1 VAKYRYMPIT
11 RRRFLRLSAC
21 GILGL
26 QLGGLLAKLTRIGF
40 EVKPYYLLTKEG
52 DFVLL
57 TGTHGVESVGQRVR
71 LPKEVKTLDGVFLET
86 GGFTYLQPG
95 TREFKFPENLGKTA
109 FYQDVIPYLKEQKI
123 PLLLGDIPLAGDI
136 TALVTIS
143 TPETITVGSAMG
155 GTALALGKEGRAM
168 SRREFLKRT
177 IGLGLGFWG
186 YSRLGKI
193 VAGSFVEIF
202 RQPWAKELRT
212 AASFVEFSHPEDIIT
227 TFRNALIAEKLLNYA
242 QIIAEKEGK
251 RPTIAIIIGG
261 GHEFISEY
269 LKRGREFC
277 LHLINLYPEGVLK
290 TIFGEN
296 YQNYLP
302 VLVEAR
308 PEGNEFKP
316 RVIIDGKLEGRLR
329 GEEREI
335 SQTPVEFKG

>member
-1 VAKYRYMPIT
+1 MAKYRYMPIT

-57 TGTHGVESVGQRVR
+57 TGTQGVESVGQRVR

>member
-1 VAKYRYMPIT
+1 MPIT

-21 GILGL
+21 GILGA
-26 QLGGLLAKLTRIGF
+26 QLGGILAQLARIGF
-40 EVKPYYLLTKEG
+40 EAQPYDISTKEG

-57 TGTHGVESVGQRVR
+57 TGTHGVWTVSQRMR
-71 LPKEVKTLDGVFLET
+71 LPKEGKTLDGVFLET
-86 GGFTYLQPG
+86 GCSTYLKPG

-109 FYQDVIPYLKEQKI
+109 FCQDVILYLKERRI
-123 PLLLGDIPLAGDI
+123 PLLLGDIPPAEDI
-136 TALVTIS
+136 MTKGLIIEGIS
-143 TPETITVGSAMG
+143 SGSALE
-155 GTALALGKEGRAM
+155 GTTLALGKEGRAM

-177 IGLGLGFWG
+177 IGAGLGFWG

-202 RQPWAKELRT
+202 RQPWAKELRA
-212 AASFVEFSHPEDIIT
+212 AASFVEFLHPEDVIT
-227 TFRNALIAEKLLNYA
+227 TFRNALIAEKLLTYA
-242 QIIAEKEGK
+242 QIAEKEGK
-251 RPTIAIIIGG
+251 RPTIAIIMGG

-277 LHLINLYPEGVLK
+277 LHLINLYPEGVLR

-308 PEGNEFKP
+308 PEGNKFKP
-316 RVIIDGKLEGRLR
+316 RVIIDEELEGRLR
-329 GEEREI
+329 GKEREI
-335 SQTPVEFKG
+335 SHTSVEFKG